1 MSRYRKSI
9 HQTLKEVGEW
19 LSPIEPTGSVV
30 EQNNGLMTKSKGLQ
44 ETI

>member
-19 LSPIEPTGSVV
+19 QSPIEPTEPEVFS
-30 EQNNGLMTKSKGLQ
+30 
-44 ETI
+44 